1 MTPAD
6 ILAAARSN
14 PLSAIVPTR
23 EEWLN
28 GYEGSLRYM
37 GEHGPIAAWRIGG
50 GDDHHHVVFIRG
62 LSVDAVTCGAERLR
76 FDLRRR
82 EVRHRLVDCGAPE
95 WCRES
100 VAGMLGWVVSRK
112 ASGLGRSWVH
122 VPVDSLWTWRRPEP
136 GRAGTIVS
144 IGDHGWS
151 VFHLRGPETGPEA
164 RSCADL
170 AALHAGCV
178 LEEADGW
185 YIPLPDDGVGWLPRK
200 AA

>member
-62 LSVDAVTCGAERLR
+62 LSVDAVTCGARRLH
-76 FDLRRR
+76 FDLRIPA
-82 EVRHRLVDCGAPE
+82 VRDRLIRCGAPKSI
-95 WCRES
+95 RND
-100 VAGMLGWVVSRK
+100 VAMALAWTLGAWNGMYGEFTEAEPGITLAVVSC
-112 ASGLGRSWVH
+112 GQNHNLIYLG
-122 VPVDSLWTWRRPEP
+122 DD
-136 GRAGTIVS
+136 G
-144 IGDHGWS
+144 
-151 VFHLRGPETGPEA
+151 
-164 RSCADL
+164 
-170 AALHAGCV
+170 V
-178 LEEADGW
+178 L
-185 YIPLPDDGVGWLPRK
+185 IPLPDDGVGWLPRK